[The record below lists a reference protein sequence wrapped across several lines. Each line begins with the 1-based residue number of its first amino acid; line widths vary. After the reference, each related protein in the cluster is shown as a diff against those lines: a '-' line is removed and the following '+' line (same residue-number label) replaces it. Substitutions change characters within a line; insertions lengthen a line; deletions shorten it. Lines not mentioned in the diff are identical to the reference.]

1 MAPNHERHDVITRA
15 LRENYASISRKF
27 TQPVYSIFLGQQ
39 ERARA
44 FSSTL
49 WRYFLRNGL
58 DETDSFMQLHHPAL
72 LHNLSTELH
81 YTVSSVSASYC
92 IPQCVRRIAG
102 VCTHYVVYNISK
114 KKNTVDKSKIKDKRK
129 VCLLHEQVFSISGWE
144 AEIHTGHIQQC
155 WHTLHR
161 WEEHGRSENIY
172 HSHQTPPGGTPT
184 LQRQAIFKYIGGP
197 LGGLQS
203 AANRVQFSANVL
215 SGLVW
220 ALQGKCRYFQ
230 LLPTSFLTR
239 PSPSPNL
246 CDSKEQTK
254 QTSGPN
260 LCACGRYYEQ
270 PYGYDD

>member
-1 MAPNHERHDVITRA
+1 MPLSHCDTWIVDRQWAYSVQRVPDCLGGLSRVGISSRSTRPWNGQPPSITLCDNIRQRILAPNHERHDVITRA

-81 YTVSSVSASYC
+81 YTVSSV
-92 IPQCVRRIAG
+92 
-102 VCTHYVVYNISK
+102 
-114 KKNTVDKSKIKDKRK
+114 
-129 VCLLHEQVFSISGWE
+129 CLLHEQVFASSGWE

-172 HSHQTPPGGTPT
+172 HRGDRG
-184 LQRQAIFKYIGGP
+184 
-197 LGGLQS
+197 
-203 AANRVQFSANVL
+203 
-215 SGLVW
+215 
-220 ALQGKCRYFQ
+220 
-230 LLPTSFLTR
+230 
-239 PSPSPNL
+239 
-246 CDSKEQTK
+246 
-254 QTSGPN
+254 
-260 LCACGRYYEQ
+260 
-270 PYGYDD
+270 

>member
-1 MAPNHERHDVITRA
+1 MNVMTSLLEHCARITRA
-15 LRENYASISRKF
+15 FRENLRNLSTQFFWGSRN
-27 TQPVYSIFLGQQ
+27 GQ
-39 ERARA
+39 EL
-44 FSSTL
+44 FPPL

-81 YTVSSVSASYC
+81 YTVSSVC
-92 IPQCVRRIAG
+92 Q
-102 VCTHYVVYNISK
+102 
-114 KKNTVDKSKIKDKRK
+114 
-129 VCLLHEQVFSISGWE
+129 LHKQVFAISGWE

-203 AANRVQFSANVL
+203 AANSVQFSANVL
-215 SGLVW
+215 SGLVL

-230 LLPTSFLTR
+230 LL
-239 PSPSPNL
+239 
-246 CDSKEQTK
+246 
-254 QTSGPN
+254 
-260 LCACGRYYEQ
+260 Q
-270 PYGYDD
+270 PIY

>member
-81 YTVSSVSASYC
+81 YTFSF
-92 IPQCVRRIAG
+92 
-102 VCTHYVVYNISK
+102 
-114 KKNTVDKSKIKDKRK
+114 
-129 VCLLHEQVFSISGWE
+129 VCLLHEQVFAISGRE

-184 LQRQAIFKYIGGP
+184 LQRQAIFKYIGG
-197 LGGLQS
+197 S
-203 AANRVQFSANVL
+203 SSSSRVYFNCTTYTCIHNMVWNSSELIITIIKQAVHFTILLYNLVLPWLFS
-215 SGLVW
+215 
-220 ALQGKCRYFQ
+220 R
-230 LLPTSFLTR
+230 LPAR
-239 PSPSPNL
+239 P
-246 CDSKEQTK
+246 
-254 QTSGPN
+254 
-260 LCACGRYYEQ
+260 
-270 PYGYDD
+270 